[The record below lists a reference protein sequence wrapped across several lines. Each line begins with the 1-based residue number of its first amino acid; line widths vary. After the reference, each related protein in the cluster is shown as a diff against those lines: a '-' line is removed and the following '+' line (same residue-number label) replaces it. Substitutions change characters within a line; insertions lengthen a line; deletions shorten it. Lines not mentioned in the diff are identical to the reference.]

1 MKHLLLPFFCF
12 LFILNQ
18 QSFAQQKFNCDSLLK
33 IYPKDTVWL
42 TKMTEKEIFCAGMKK
57 AFEDTILSLKW
68 NINEFDI
75 DDCMRFSY
83 ERYGVKIIG
92 TGETRVPFVIQTNAG
107 FNYMMMVKIRQ
118 TLGLKSNRLGK
129 IDDSFI
135 SAKDIFTDEFNKK
148 MNKHLIVKENIFGG
162 LRLKLKKKANFP
174 EYLNTLK
181 IVDRRSEK
189 TFLFGDLYRGVN
201 VPLLEEDEDRKNKLL
216 RFTVSDFEYHKFCRF
231 KGMIDGYLVY
241 IEINDFLDKWM
252 EN

>member
-107 FNYMMMVKIRQ
+107 FNYMMMVKI
-118 TLGLKSNRLGK
+118 LS
-129 IDDSFI
+129 
-135 SAKDIFTDEFNKK
+135 
-148 MNKHLIVKENIFGG
+148 LIHI
-162 LRLKLKKKANFP
+162 
-174 EYLNTLK
+174 
-181 IVDRRSEK
+181 
-189 TFLFGDLYRGVN
+189 
-201 VPLLEEDEDRKNKLL
+201 
-216 RFTVSDFEYHKFCRF
+216 
-231 KGMIDGYLVY
+231 
-241 IEINDFLDKWM
+241 
-252 EN
+252 